1 MTMLWMR
8 ASIFPW
14 HRKGWLT
21 MGDLSGRTA
30 VVTGS
35 ASGFGLCL
43 AEVFLR
49 RGMKV
54 VVADIEQDALDRAL
68 ESLQAMSSSPEAV
81 MAVVTDVTSA
91 ESVNHL
97 ADQAFGSYGAVHILR
112 NNAGVR
118 FKEAQRRLRTLPD

>member
-30 VVTGS
+30 VVTGG
-35 ASGFGLCL
+35 ASGIGLCL

-54 VVADIEQDALDRAL
+54 VVADIEQAALDRAL
-68 ESLQAMSSSPEAV
+68 ESLQSMASSPEAV

-97 ADQAFGSYGAVHILR
+97 ADQAFD
-112 NNAGVR
+112 
-118 FKEAQRRLRTLPD
+118 RRSEEHTSELQSRG